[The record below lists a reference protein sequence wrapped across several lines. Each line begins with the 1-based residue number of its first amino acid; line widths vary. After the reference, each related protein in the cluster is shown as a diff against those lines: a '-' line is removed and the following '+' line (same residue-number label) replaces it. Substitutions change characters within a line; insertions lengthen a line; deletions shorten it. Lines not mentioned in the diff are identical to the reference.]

1 MALVYSRKF
10 FLSWN
15 WFRRIDRNTNSIN
28 WNDSIPLS
36 SIDSLRNHRFWL
48 NERVI
53 FQRVQIK
60 FDLVSDLSDHV
71 RTTALYVHYHA
82 IAAKIYSAHS
92 WINKIANFVRKLI
105 IIRSKN
111 NEKKKKG
118 DRPSY
123 RRTMKRFSKDII
135 NMHGK
140 KEKREI
146 NIHRW

>member
-1 MALVYSRKF
+1 M
-10 FLSWN
+10 
-15 WFRRIDRNTNSIN
+15 
-28 WNDSIPLS
+28 
-36 SIDSLRNHRFWL
+36 
-48 NERVI
+48 I

-60 FDLVSDLSDHV
+60 FDLVPDLSDHV

-111 NEKKKKG
+111 NEKKKKE
-118 DRPSY
+118 
-123 RRTMKRFSKDII
+123 RRSPELQKKRFMKRFSKDII

-146 NIHRW
+146 NIHR